1 MFLRL
6 DTRDRYFMTRTF
18 SSILNSLFVS
28 FNFFDNFRRKKLQI
42 KVETDTWALILE
54 TTHVFCF
61 FHQASDAGVARIASK
76 AIFLS
81 FLRSGVMLARPS
93 AINIQINNLC

>member
-28 FNFFDNFRRKKLQI
+28 FNFFDNFHRKKLQI
-42 KVETDTWALILE
+42 KVETDT
-54 TTHVFCF
+54 
-61 FHQASDAGVARIASK
+61 
-76 AIFLS
+76 
-81 FLRSGVMLARPS
+81 
-93 AINIQINNLC
+93 

>member
-28 FNFFDNFRRKKLQI
+28 FNFFDNFHRKKLLI
-42 KVETDTWALILE
+42 KVETDT
-54 TTHVFCF
+54 
-61 FHQASDAGVARIASK
+61 
-76 AIFLS
+76 
-81 FLRSGVMLARPS
+81 
-93 AINIQINNLC
+93 